1 MQEVIAW
8 ASFAGAWLLVAG
20 PLYQGSTELAELDF
34 DREGI
39 QGKAAALQTAQ
50 ARPSAWWWLLPPAMY
65 VLHHRWYKTLRQA
78 MLPQL
83 TQTQREQVTRFQS
96 KSTGWFTVAA
106 GAALLATGETWQIIQ
121 HYRWPV
127 WAFWLL
133 VTVMLAAAV
142 LTTTVLMIGDARLRR
157 AGTAETAP
165 TAEQR
170 LSPGI
175 SPAPGP
181 RAASSPATAS
191 GDRRRR
197 PRPAGAMP
205 AVRLPC
211 SAEPKDPDLAGF
223 AGRHSTSLGRSAGT
237 GARMPDGARTASG
250 SPRPVSGRG

>member
-1 MQEVIAW
+1 MDELIMW
-8 ASFAGAWLLVAG
+8 ARFAGAWLLVAG
-20 PLYQGSTELAELDF
+20 PLYQGSVELSELDF

-39 QGKAAALQTAQ
+39 EGIEGIKATAVRMRQ
-50 ARPSAWWWLLPPAMY
+50 DRPSAWWWLLPPVMY
-65 VLHHRWYKTLRQA
+65 VLHRRWYKALRQA

-142 LTTTVLMIGDARLRR
+142 LTTTVLMIGDARMRR

-165 TAEQR
+165 AAE
-170 LSPGI
+170 
-175 SPAPGP
+175 
-181 RAASSPATAS
+181 
-191 GDRRRR
+191 
-197 PRPAGAMP
+197 
-205 AVRLPC
+205 
-211 SAEPKDPDLAGF
+211 
-223 AGRHSTSLGRSAGT
+223 
-237 GARMPDGARTASG
+237 
-250 SPRPVSGRG
+250 

>member
-8 ASFAGAWLLVAG
+8 ATFAGAWLLVAG
-20 PLYQGSTELAELDF
+20 PLYQGSAELAELDF

-39 QGKAAALQTAQ
+39 QGAAAAVEAART
-50 ARPSAWWWLLPPAMY
+50 RPSAWWWLLPPAMY
-65 VLHHRWYKTLRQA
+65 VLHRRWFKALRQA

-106 GAALLATGETWQIIQ
+106 GAALLAMGETWQITQ

-142 LTTTVLMIGDARLRR
+142 LTTTVLMIGDARMRR

-165 TAEQR
+165 AAEQR
-170 LSPGI
+170 LGPGHLI
-175 SPAPGP
+175 
-181 RAASSPATAS
+181 
-191 GDRRRR
+191 RRR
-197 PRPAGAMP
+197 PQESECVFTCFVTGFPGLTKAGKTMTSNDFT
-205 AVRLPC
+205 L
-211 SAEPKDPDLAGF
+211 SWIT
-223 AGRHSTSLGRSAGT
+223 GR
-237 GARMPDGARTASG
+237 
-250 SPRPVSGRG
+250 